1 MYFCYN
7 PDKKKDIH
15 MFKKIILTLLVLI
28 IVAVGGLFILNGKDN
43 YDPSKYQASATK
55 GLQTGSKLSFTLP
68 DQFDK
73 AHTLTAQTKKVIFVF
88 AKATGHTVREFLKKQ
103 DKSYLP
109 KLNTLFVADISGMPA
124 VIRNT
129 FALPDF
135 KKSAYSV
142 LLIYDK
148 KIAKIYKDESK
159 ADKIS
164 VISLK
169 NGVIENIKYVD
180 TEEELKVAL
189 N

>member
-43 YDPSKYQASATK
+43 YDPSKYSAKASK
-55 GLQTGSKLSFTLP
+55 GLSIGSNLSFTLP

-73 AHTLTAQTKKVIFVF
+73 GHTLNAETKKVIFVF
-88 AKATGHTVREFLKKQ
+88 AKATGHTVKEFLKKQ
-103 DKSYLP
+103 DKTYLA
-109 KLNTLFVADISGMPA
+109 KRDTLFVADISGMPA

-148 KIAKIYKDESK
+148 AIAKSYKDEAK

-164 VISLK
+164 IVSLN
-169 NGVIENIKYVD
+169 NGTIKGIEYVT
-180 TEEELKVAL
+180 TEEELKAVL
-189 N
+189 Q

>member
-1 MYFCYN
+1 ML
-7 PDKKKDIH
+7 
-15 MFKKIILTLLVLI
+15 KKIFFSLIVLI
-28 IVAVGGLFILNGKDN
+28 VIAVGTLFAINGKNN

-55 GLQTGSKLSFTLP
+55 GLHTGSKLSFTLP

-73 AHTLTAQTKKVIFVF
+73 AYTLTDKTKKVIFVF
-88 AKATGHTVREFLKKQ
+88 AKATGHTVKEFLKKQ

-109 KLNTLFVADISGMPA
+109 SRNTLFVADVSGMPTI
-124 VIRNT
+124 IRNT

-148 KIAKIYKDESK
+148 AIAKSYKDENK

-164 VISLK
+164 IVSLQ
-169 NGVIENIKYVD
+169 NGDIKDIKYVS
-180 TEEELKVAL
+180 TEKELKAAL
-189 N
+189 E

>member
-1 MYFCYN
+1 ML
-7 PDKKKDIH
+7 
-15 MFKKIILTLLVLI
+15 KKILLALVVLI
-28 IVAVGGLFILNGKDN
+28 VIAVGTLFAINGKDN
-43 YDPSKYQASATK
+43 YDPSKYNATATK
-55 GLQTGSKLSFTLP
+55 GLDVSSKISFTLP

-73 AHTLTAQTKKVIFVF
+73 AHSLSSDTKKVIFVF
-88 AKATGHTVREFLKKQ
+88 AKTAGHTVKEFLKKQ

-109 KLNTLFVADISGMPA
+109 KLNTLFVADISAMPT

-148 KIAKIYKDESK
+148 NIAKIFKNEAK

-164 VISLK
+164 IVTLK
-169 NGVIENIKYVD
+169 NGVIENVKYATSED
-180 TEEELKVAL
+180 ELKAAL
-189 N
+189 Q